1 MSDVMGIF
9 AWGALGSFSVE
20 VFKLYKKENLRL
32 LIGLP
37 RWELF
42 SYVIVRAAGS
52 LIAGAIA
59 MAHGDRRPLISL
71 AIGASA
77 RLIVLTMGKLTPSL
91 LAGIRRAIKSDVCM
105 GELSFQQ

>member
-1 MSDVMGIF
+1 MADAIEIF
-9 AWGALGSFSVE
+9 AWGTLGSFSVE

-32 LIGLP
+32 LMGLP

-42 SYVIVRAAGS
+42 SYVIVRVAGS

-59 MAHGDRRPLISL
+59 MAYGDSRPLISL

-77 RLIVLTMGKLTPSL
+77 RLIILTMSKLTPSL
-91 LAGIRRAIKSDVCM
+91 LAGIQRAIKSDVCL